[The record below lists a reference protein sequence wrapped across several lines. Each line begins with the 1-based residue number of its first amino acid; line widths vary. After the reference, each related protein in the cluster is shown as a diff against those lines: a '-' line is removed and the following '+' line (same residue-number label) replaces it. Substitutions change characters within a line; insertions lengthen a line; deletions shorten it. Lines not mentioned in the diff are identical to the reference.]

1 MTQVA
6 GPMRTLRLSSLALL
20 SLLALGCSDD
30 DEGNP
35 PPFRSGVDGGTSAPV
50 SGLSTQQKT
59 QLCQSYGAHVSGRV
73 GYDLLAEAVCLP
85 QAILLG
91 GSPEGCRQRLA
102 ACTAD
107 VPPPIQ
113 IDVQVS
119 DTHVCEQSLAQCQ
132 LSSAQLEGCINLR
145 LDFVYA
151 LLDTLSCRGA
161 SNPDTQSRAE
171 QMMRGV
177 GVCAAGAAGCDRFI
191 NVDPEPVLF

>member
-1 MTQVA
+1 
-6 GPMRTLRLSSLALL
+6 MRTLRLSSLALL

-30 DEGNP
+30 DEGTP
-35 PPFRSGVDGGTSAPV
+35 PPFRSGVDAGAPV
-50 SGLSTQQKT
+50 SDLSTQQKT

-91 GSPEGCRQRLA
+91 GSPEGCRERLA

-107 VPPPIQ
+107 IPPPLQ
-113 IDVQVS
+113 INLQVS

-145 LDFVYA
+145 LDWVYA

-161 SNPDTQSRAE
+161 SDPDTQSLAE

-177 GVCAAGAAGCDRFI
+177 GVCAAGSAGCDRFI

>member
-1 MTQVA
+1 MNLA
-6 GPMRTLRLSSLALL
+6 RLASLGLLSSLAL
-20 SLLALGCSDD
+20 ACSDD
-30 DEGNP
+30 DDGTP
-35 PPFRSGVDGGTSAPV
+35 PPFIAGIGADAGTVTV
-50 SGLSTQQKT
+50 SDLDSDQKAR
-59 QLCQSYGAHVSGRV
+59 LCQSYGAHVSGRV

-91 GSPEGCRQRLA
+91 GSPQGCQERLA
-102 ACTAD
+102 ACSAD
-107 VPPPIQ
+107 IPPPLQ
-113 IDVQVS
+113 INLQVS

-145 LDFVYA
+145 LDWVYA

-161 SNPDTQSRAE
+161 SDPDTHSLAE

-177 GVCAAGAAGCDRFI
+177 GVCAAGSAGCDRFI